1 MHFSTLCGLD
11 DKERE
16 NAIQACLKKMDE
28 WEIEQIR
35 FSWCDIHGTTRTK
48 TLMLEFAK
56 QALRSGVGMVSTLLL
71 KDSSDRTA
79 FKVFEPGGTHGMDGF
94 GQGNNV
100 TLLPDPKSIKRLPW
114 APKTAWLQCQAWF
127 QNGMPVPMD
136 SRRILER
143 ALSTLKSHGF
153 ALKCGLEIEFHIY
166 KITDQST
173 QLNPH
178 LASWPG
184 NAPDVQ
190 LIHPGYSLLSEA
202 WSDLCDEPM
211 KIVQHTAQ
219 GLGLPL
225 ISLETELGPSQVEAV
240 FSPSPALEAADH
252 MVLFRNGVR
261 QALARAGYH
270 ATFMC
275 RPPFESIMSSGWHL
289 HQSLVE
295 LQNNTNAFERASV
308 KADAGP
314 LDAQYSL
321 SETGEGYLAGLLK
334 HAKDTT
340 LLCTPTINGYARFRP
355 HALAPESIL
364 WGRDN
369 RGAMLRVIGEQM
381 DPSSRIENRLGEPAA
396 NPYLYM
402 ASQIYAG
409 LDGISQKLKAPL
421 ATLSPYGKTPENATA
436 AQRIPNTFKAAL
448 SSFENSAWMRE
459 CFGEDFVRYYSTLK
473 HAELERFE
481 SAQDPKLFEIQEYF
495 SKI

>member
-1 MHFSTLCGLD
+1 MHFSTLCGID

-16 NAIQACLKKMDE
+16 NAIQACLKKIDE
-28 WEIEQIR
+28 WEIEQVR

-48 TLMLEFAK
+48 TLMLEFAR

-79 FKVFEPGGTHGMDGF
+79 FQVFEPGGTHGMQGI

-100 TLLPDPKSIKRLPW
+100 TLLPDPKTIKRLPW
-114 APKTAWLQCQAWF
+114 ASKTAWIQCQAWF
-127 QNGMPVPMD
+127 QNGTPVPMD

-143 ALSTLKSHGF
+143 ALSTLKSHGY
-153 ALKCGLEIEFHIY
+153 AMKCGLEVEFHIY

-178 LASWPG
+178 LAPWPG
-184 NAPDVQ
+184 NAPGVQ

-211 KIVQHTAQ
+211 GIVQHTAQ

-240 FSPSPALEAADH
+240 FSPSPALEAADN
-252 MVLFRNGVR
+252 MVLFRNGVK

-275 RPPFESIMSSGWHL
+275 RPPFDSIMSSGWHL
-289 HQSLVE
+289 HQSLIE
-295 LQNNTNAFERASV
+295 LQNHTNAFERTSL

-321 SETGEGYLAGLLK
+321 SDIGEYYLAGLLE

-340 LLCTPTINGYARFRP
+340 LLCTPTINGYARFKP
-355 HALAPESIL
+355 NALAPESIL

-409 LDGISQKLKAPL
+409 LEGIVHEQKAPL
-421 ATLSPYGKTPENATA
+421 ATLSPYSKEVEHSTLVE
-436 AQRIPNTFKAAL
+436 RIPNTFKLAL
-448 SSFENSAWMRE
+448 NVFEHSVFMRQS
-459 CFGEDFVRYYSTLK
+459 FGEDFVRYYSTLK
-473 HAELERFE
+473 QSELKRYE
-481 SAQDPKLFEIQEYF
+481 SALDTQQFEIQEYF
-495 SKI
+495 SRI

>member
-1 MHFSTLCGLD
+1 MHFSTLCGID

-16 NAIQACLKKMDE
+16 NAIQACLKKIDE
-28 WEIEQIR
+28 WEIEQVR

-48 TLMLEFAK
+48 TLMLEFAR

-79 FKVFEPGGTHGMDGF
+79 FQVFEPGGTKGMQGI

-100 TLLPDPKSIKRLPW
+100 TLLPDPKTIKRLPW
-114 APKTAWLQCQAWF
+114 ASKTAWLQCQAWF
-127 QNGMPVPMD
+127 QNGTPVPMD

-143 ALSTLKSHGF
+143 ALSTLKSHGY
-153 ALKCGLEIEFHIY
+153 AMKCGLEVEFHIY

-178 LASWPG
+178 LAPWPG
-184 NAPDVQ
+184 NAPGVQ

-211 KIVQHTAQ
+211 GIVQHTAQ

-240 FSPSPALEAADH
+240 FSPSPALEAADN
-252 MVLFRNGVR
+252 MVLFRNGVK

-275 RPPFESIMSSGWHL
+275 RPPFDSIMSSGWHL
-289 HQSLVE
+289 HQSLIE
-295 LQNNTNAFERASV
+295 LQNHTNAFERTSL

-321 SETGEGYLAGLLK
+321 SDIGEYYLAGLLE

-340 LLCTPTINGYARFRP
+340 LLCTPTINGYARFKP
-355 HALAPESIL
+355 NALAPESIL

-409 LDGISQKLKAPL
+409 LDGILHEQKAPL
-421 ATLSPYGKTPENATA
+421 ATQSPYSKEAEHSTLVE
-436 AQRIPNTFKAAL
+436 RIPNTFKLAL
-448 SSFENSAWMRE
+448 NLFEHSAFMRQS
-459 CFGEDFVRYYSTLK
+459 FGEDFVRYYSTLK
-473 HAELERFE
+473 QSELKRYE
-481 SAQDPKLFEIQEYF
+481 SALDPQQFEIQEYF
-495 SKI
+495 SRI

>member
-1 MHFSTLCGLD
+1 
-11 DKERE
+11 
-16 NAIQACLKKMDE
+16 
-28 WEIEQIR
+28 
-35 FSWCDIHGTTRTK
+35 
-48 TLMLEFAK
+48 MLEFAR

-79 FKVFEPGGTHGMDGF
+79 FQVFEPGGTKGMQGI

-100 TLLPDPKSIKRLPW
+100 TLLPDPKTIKRLPW
-114 APKTAWLQCQAWF
+114 ALKTAWIQCQAWF
-127 QNGMPVPMD
+127 QNGTPVPMD

-143 ALSTLKSHGF
+143 ALSTLKSHGY
-153 ALKCGLEIEFHIY
+153 AMKCGLEVEFHIY

-178 LASWPG
+178 LAPWPG

-211 KIVQHTAQ
+211 GIVQHTAQ

-240 FSPSPALEAADH
+240 FSPSPALEAADN
-252 MVLFRNGVR
+252 MVLFRNGVK

-275 RPPFESIMSSGWHL
+275 RPPFDSIMSSGWHL
-289 HQSLVE
+289 HQSLIE
-295 LQNNTNAFERASV
+295 LQNHTNAFERTSL

-321 SETGEGYLAGLLK
+321 SDIGEYYLAGLLE

-340 LLCTPTINGYARFRP
+340 LLCTPTINGYARFKP
-355 HALAPESIL
+355 NALAPESIL

-409 LDGISQKLKAPL
+409 LDGILHEQKAPL
-421 ATLSPYGKTPENATA
+421 ATQSPYSKEPEHSTLVE
-436 AQRIPNTFKAAL
+436 RIPNTFKLAL
-448 SSFENSAWMRE
+448 NLFENSAFMRQS
-459 CFGEDFVRYYSTLK
+459 FGEDFVRYYSTLK
-473 HAELERFE
+473 HSELKRYE
-481 SAQDPKLFEIQEYF
+481 SASDPQQFEIQEYF
-495 SKI
+495 SRI

>member
-1 MHFSTLCGLD
+1 MHFSTLCGID

-16 NAIQACLKKMDE
+16 NAIQACLKKIDE
-28 WEIEQIR
+28 WEIEQVR

-48 TLMLEFAK
+48 TLMLEFAR

-79 FKVFEPGGTHGMDGF
+79 FQVFEPGGTHGMQGI

-100 TLLPDPKSIKRLPW
+100 TLLPDPKTIKRLPW
-114 APKTAWLQCQAWF
+114 ASKTAWIQCQAWF
-127 QNGMPVPMD
+127 QNGTPVPMD

-143 ALSTLKSHGF
+143 ALSTLKSHGY
-153 ALKCGLEIEFHIY
+153 AMKCGLEVEFHIY

-178 LASWPG
+178 LAPWPG
-184 NAPDVQ
+184 SAPGVQ

-202 WSDLCDEPM
+202 WSDLCNEPM
-211 KIVQHTAQ
+211 GIVQHTAQ

-240 FSPSPALEAADH
+240 FSPSPALEAADN
-252 MVLFRNGVR
+252 MVLFRNGVK

-275 RPPFESIMSSGWHL
+275 RPPFDSIMSSGWHL
-289 HQSLVE
+289 HQSLIE
-295 LQNNTNAFERASV
+295 LQNHTNAFERTSL

-321 SETGEGYLAGLLK
+321 SDIGEYYLAGLLE

-340 LLCTPTINGYARFRP
+340 LLCTPTINGYARFKP
-355 HALAPESIL
+355 NALAPELIL

-409 LDGISQKLKAPL
+409 LEGILHEQKAPL
-421 ATLSPYGKTPENATA
+421 ATLSPYSKEVEHSTLVE
-436 AQRIPNTFKAAL
+436 RIPNTFKLAL
-448 SSFENSAWMRE
+448 NLFEHSAFMRQS
-459 CFGEDFVRYYSTLK
+459 FGEDFVRYYSTLK
-473 HAELERFE
+473 HSELKRYE
-481 SAQDPKLFEIQEYF
+481 SALDPQQFETQEYF
-495 SKI
+495 SRI